1 MEEYVKFIFL
11 QLFLEEFFYILVFY
25 NVIIIQFTKKHKKF
39 SKKYGGIQ
47 ISDIFFIL
55 MIVIVVFLVILTIW
69 LLTGFKTATEYN
81 RLIIFRFGRYKR
93 TIGPGIV
100 YVLPLI
106 EKSILIDIRIKTLDI
121 AKQDIISKDNIP
133 VTVDT
138 SVFYKV
144 VNPEYAT
151 TKIENYMRAVFNYTQ
166 GALRDVIGGMEL
178 DEVLTQRERIS
189 QEIRNVVD
197 EETRDWG
204 IQITQIKIQQI
215 ELPENMKR
223 AMAVQAE
230 KEREKR
236 ATIIASEGEYEA
248 AKNIAKAA
256 ELLAQSP
263 AAIQLRSLQTIQ
275 DISHEP
281 SQKIVIFMPSDIGNI
296 LKRFS

>member
-1 MEEYVKFIFL
+1 VIKISESTMI
-11 QLFLEEFFYILVFY
+11 IG
-25 NVIIIQFTKKHKKF
+25 III
-39 SKKYGGIQ
+39 GVVL
-47 ISDIFFIL
+47 FI
-55 MIVIVVFLVILTIW
+55 VFIW
-69 LLTGFKTATEYN
+69 LITGFKTATEYK
-81 RLIIFRFGRYKR
+81 RLIIFRFGKYKR
-93 TIGPGIV
+93 TIGPGIIFV
-100 YVLPLI
+100 VPLI
-106 EKSILIDIRIKTLDI
+106 EKSIEIDIRIKTLDI
-121 AKQDIISKDNIP
+121 AKQDIITKDNIP
-133 VTVDT
+133 VTADT

-144 VNPEYAT
+144 INPEYAT

-189 QEIRNVVD
+189 QVIRNVVD

-204 IQITQIKIQQI
+204 IQITQIKIQSI
-215 ELPENMKR
+215 ELPESMKR

-236 ATIIASEGEYEA
+236 ATIIASEGELEA

-256 ELLAQSP
+256 ELLSQNP

-296 LKRFS
+296 LKKL

>member
-1 MEEYVKFIFL
+1 MI
-11 QLFLEEFFYILVFY
+11 IG
-25 NVIIIQFTKKHKKF
+25 III
-39 SKKYGGIQ
+39 GVVL
-47 ISDIFFIL
+47 FI
-55 MIVIVVFLVILTIW
+55 VFIW
-69 LLTGFKTATEYN
+69 LITGFKTATEYK
-81 RLIIFRFGRYKR
+81 RLIIFRFGKYKR
-93 TIGPGIV
+93 TIGPGIIFV
-100 YVLPLI
+100 VPLI
-106 EKSILIDIRIKTLDI
+106 EKSIEIDIRIKTLDI
-121 AKQDIISKDNIP
+121 AKQDIITKDNIP
-133 VTVDT
+133 VTADT

-144 VNPEYAT
+144 INPEYAT

-204 IQITQIKIQQI
+204 IQITQIKIQSI

-236 ATIIASEGEYEA
+236 ATIIASEGELEA

-256 ELLAQSP
+256 ELLSQNP

-296 LKRFS
+296 LKKL

>member
-1 MEEYVKFIFL
+1 M
-11 QLFLEEFFYILVFY
+11 
-25 NVIIIQFTKKHKKF
+25 
-39 SKKYGGIQ
+39 Q

-55 MIVIVVFLVILTIW
+55 GIVIGVVLFIITIW

-100 YVLPLI
+100 YVMPLI
-106 EKSILIDIRIKTLDI
+106 EKSMMVDIRIKTLDI
-121 AKQDIISKDNIP
+121 AKQDIITKDNIP

-144 VNPEYAT
+144 VNPQYAT
-151 TKIENYMRAVFNYTQ
+151 IKIENYMRAVFNYTQ
-166 GALRDVIGGMEL
+166 GALRDVIGGLEL
-178 DEVLTQRERIS
+178 DEVLSQREKIS
-189 QEIRNVVD
+189 HEIRLVVD

-204 IQITQIKIQQI
+204 IEITQIKIQQI

-256 ELLAQSP
+256 ELLAQYP

-281 SQKIVIFMPSDIGNI
+281 SQKIVIFMPSDIGSI
-296 LKRFS
+296 LKKL

>member
-1 MEEYVKFIFL
+1 M
-11 QLFLEEFFYILVFY
+11 ILGISIGEVF
-25 NVIIIQFTKKHKKF
+25 IIIA
-39 SKKYGGIQ
+39 
-47 ISDIFFIL
+47 IL
-55 MIVIVVFLVILTIW
+55 
-69 LLTGFKTATEYN
+69 LLTGLKTATEYK

-93 TIGPGIV
+93 TIGPGII
-100 YVLPLI
+100 YVIPFV
-106 EKSILIDIRIKTLDI
+106 EKSIEVDIRIKTLDI
-121 AKQDIISKDNIP
+121 AKQDIISRDNIP
-133 VTVDT
+133 ITADT

-144 VNPEYAT
+144 INPQYAI
-151 TKIENYMRAVFNYTQ
+151 TKIENPTRAVFNYTQ

-178 DEVLTQRERIS
+178 DEVLTQREKIS
-189 QEIRNVVD
+189 HEIRAVVD
-197 EETRDWG
+197 EETREWG
-204 IQITQIKIQQI
+204 IEITQIKIQQI

-236 ATIIASEGEYEA
+236 ATIIASEGELEA

-256 ELLAQSP
+256 ELLSHSP

-296 LKRFS
+296 LKKL

>member
-1 MEEYVKFIFL
+1 MV
-11 QLFLEEFFYILVFY
+11 
-25 NVIIIQFTKKHKKF
+25 
-39 SKKYGGIQ
+39 
-47 ISDIFFIL
+47 
-55 MIVIVVFLVILTIW
+55 
-69 LLTGFKTATEYN
+69 
-81 RLIIFRFGRYKR
+81 IFRFGRYKR
-93 TIGPGIV
+93 TIGPGII
-100 YVLPLI
+100 YLLPFI
-106 EKSILIDIRIKTLDI
+106 EKSIEVDIRIKTLDI
-121 AKQDIISKDNIP
+121 AKQDIISRDNIP
-133 VTVDT
+133 ITADT

-144 VNPEYAT
+144 INPQYAI
-151 TKIENYMRAVFNYTQ
+151 TKIENATRAVFNYTQ

-178 DEVLTQRERIS
+178 DEVLTQREKIS
-189 QEIRNVVD
+189 NEIRAVVD
-197 EETRDWG
+197 EETREWG

-236 ATIIASEGEYEA
+236 ATIIASEGELEA

-256 ELLAQSP
+256 ELLSHSP

-296 LKRFS
+296 LKKL

>member
-1 MEEYVKFIFL
+1 MILGILIGIVLFIF
-11 QLFLEEFFYILVFY
+11 
-25 NVIIIQFTKKHKKF
+25 
-39 SKKYGGIQ
+39 G
-47 ISDIFFIL
+47 
-55 MIVIVVFLVILTIW
+55 IW

-93 TIGPGIV
+93 TIGPGII
-100 YVLPLI
+100 YVIPLI
-106 EKSILIDIRIKTLDI
+106 EKSIMVDIRIKTLDI
-121 AKQDIISKDNIP
+121 SKQDIITRDNIP
-133 VTVDT
+133 VTADT
-138 SVFYKV
+138 SVFYKI
-144 VNPEYAT
+144 VNPEYAII
-151 TKIENYMRAVFNYTQ
+151 KIENSVRAVFNYTQ
-166 GALRDVIGGMEL
+166 GALRDIIGGMEL
-178 DEVLTQRERIS
+178 DEVLTQREKIS

-197 EETRDWG
+197 EETREWG

-236 ATIIASEGEYEA
+236 ATIIASEGELEA

-256 ELLAQSP
+256 ELLSHTP

-281 SQKIVIFMPSDIGNI
+281 SQKIIIFMPSDIGNI
-296 LKRFS
+296 LKKL

>member
-1 MEEYVKFIFL
+1 M
-11 QLFLEEFFYILVFY
+11 
-25 NVIIIQFTKKHKKF
+25 II
-39 SKKYGGIQ
+39 G
-47 ISDIFFIL
+47 
-55 MIVIVVFLVILTIW
+55 IVIGILLLIIVIW
-69 LLTGFKTATEYN
+69 FLTGFKTATEYK
-81 RLIIFRFGRYKR
+81 RRIIFRFGKYKR
-93 TIGPGIV
+93 TIGPGII

-106 EKSILIDIRIKTLDI
+106 EKSIEVDIRIKTLDI
-121 AKQDIISKDNIP
+121 SKQDIITRDNIP
-133 VTVDT
+133 VTADT

-144 VNPEYAT
+144 INPEYAI
-151 TKIENYMRAVFNYTQ
+151 TKIENPTRAVFNYTQ

-178 DEVLTQRERIS
+178 DEVLTQREKIS

-197 EETRDWG
+197 EETREWG
-204 IQITQIKIQQI
+204 IEITQIKIQQI

-236 ATIIASEGEYEA
+236 ATIIASEGEFEA

-256 ELLAQSP
+256 ELLSQTP

-296 LKRFS
+296 LKKL